1 MNIKIEN
8 IYHQEGWR
16 MKYLLV
22 HLLLSP
28 QLCCWHIC
36 SFIVFLAIIS
46 FHIIFHHISSL
57 FELLWPNCWPK
68 RSKWTGWRLDQRG
81 VPGTFGIHQTLQIP
95 SCYSLHLITF
105 TVSWRVSFFF
115 KDDITQ
121 PAPLQF
127 WVNIQHNTWVRRIKS
142 AACFAGVLTA
152 VRQAD
157 SGLQNQGKEPFF
169 SLENGKDLQIYGW
182 DPGGCV

>member
-1 MNIKIEN
+1 MIFTTKRVEEWNIC
-8 IYHQEGWR
+8 
-16 MKYLLV
+16 LLYICCC
-22 HLLLSP
+22 LLS
-28 QLCCWHIC
+28 
-36 SFIVFLAIIS
+36 FAVD
-46 FHIIFHHISSL
+46 IFVASLYFKSSSLFNHISSL
-57 FELLWPNCWPK
+57 FELLWPNWSPK
-68 RSKWTGWRLDQRG
+68 RAKWAGWRLDQRG

-95 SCYSLHLITF
+95 SCSSLCLITF
-105 TVSWRVSFFF
+105 TVSWHVSFFF
-115 KDDITQ
+115 SKMIFTP

-127 WVNIQHNTWVRRIKS
+127 WVNIQPNTWVRRIKS

-169 SLENGKDLQIYGW
+169 SFENGKDLQIYGW